1 MDAWLF
7 VRLIFFA
14 RVATDAQSAIP
25 SLRRLGATCHR
36 RSMINY
42 IYHYIATWPVKI
54 LPFFKASFDCH
65 GMISINH
72 QKLGPVWQ
80 VHATCPRRSQ
90 ADVMPLWHCV
100 RENFSELLKIRSFS
114 VKNCTN
120 DQEKQEQ
127 TRSNS
132 HLPVGNVSN
141 QYKGNTEKKK
151 KPSNSLDGGVGS
163 IPSWRKKS

>member
-1 MDAWLF
+1 MN
-7 VRLIFFA
+7 IFCTSGNWCPIGNSFTKKA
-14 RVATDAQSAIP
+14 GCDLSQKVNDK
-25 SLRRLGATCHR
+25 L
-36 RSMINY
+36 Y
-42 IYHYIATWPVKI
+42 ISTWPVKI

-120 DQEKQEQ
+120 DQDKQEQ

>member
-1 MDAWLF
+1 
-7 VRLIFFA
+7 
-14 RVATDAQSAIP
+14 
-25 SLRRLGATCHR
+25 
-36 RSMINY
+36 
-42 IYHYIATWPVKI
+42 
-54 LPFFKASFDCH
+54 
-65 GMISINH
+65 
-72 QKLGPVWQ
+72 
-80 VHATCPRRSQ
+80 
-90 ADVMPLWHCV
+90 MPLWHCV

-151 KPSNSLDGGVGS
+151 NLQTAWMEVLDLYPHGEKNHSPQPLAKKQQTLFKKVGSVRATNNHNSLMAGCLFNEHFLHEWQLMS
-163 IPSWRKKS
+163 NRQILH